1 MATQGY
7 DPNKAATFNQLRQQG
22 LSEDAAAA
30 QAGISDAPS
39 GTYVIG
45 DNGQLGAPIGFGAG
59 KVAGVD
65 FVRPTAAQTA
75 ESARF
80 DQGLQS
86 SSNFEQVDY
95 AVKAKNPPSLVT
107 PINYVTTSTE
117 NVSGG
122 GSTETIA
129 GPRTPTRESQT
140 YAAEAAAKQAEIN
153 QFNKDN
159 PSDYVRL
166 RQGLPLLTPE
176 ENEARSA
183 KLGTLQNQYN
193 TISDKKSSAETPGTP
208 TVITTPNTT
217 TTTQTVT
224 SGTAAVNTPVSAPAG
239 DDPTVNQQTEIQIA
253 NSPSAANN
261 STSVAPAPATSY
273 YENDGTASSDQ
284 VATFAPAPV
293 SASGD
298 EAIDAANEAE
308 LARLREAEGA
318 AIFAPAPA
326 SASGD
331 EALDAANEAELA
343 QLREA
348 EGRAIF
354 GPAPVATTGDEA
366 LAATEAAEAA
376 RAANLDP
383 NDFAAAAAAASQS
396 QLRDQFTLQQ
406 RFNTSS
412 QGDWRVRLRLAPGA
426 KYLYRAEDPGILQ
439 PLVPTDGIIFPYTPT
454 ISTQYSA
461 KYDSYNLTHSNYRGY
476 FYQSSQVGDIT
487 VTGTFTAQDTAEAE
501 YLLAVIHFFRSVTK
515 MFYGKDP
522 QRGSPPPLVELS
534 GFGEHQFN
542 NHPCLVASFN
552 YTLPNNVDYI
562 QVKPNNQG
570 LNMSA
575 RTNKVSSSPAS
586 TIESVLRRLQTSQ
599 LPKGAQGTPAD
610 LGVVRN
616 TVNGLGQTT
625 YVPTKIEISIV
636 LHPLQTRQQVSQGFS
651 LENFAKG
658 NLLKGGFW

>member
-1 MATQGY
+1 MATTNFPAEQNPEI
-7 DPNKAATFNQLRQQG
+7 DPELPQP
-22 LSEDAAAA
+22 
-30 QAGISDAPS
+30 DAP
-39 GTYVIG
+39 
-45 DNGQLGAPIGFGAG
+45 
-59 KVAGVD
+59 
-65 FVRPTAAQTA
+65 
-75 ESARF
+75 
-80 DQGLQS
+80 
-86 SSNFEQVDY
+86 
-95 AVKAKNPPSLVT
+95 
-107 PINYVTTSTE
+107 
-117 NVSGG
+117 
-122 GSTETIA
+122 ETI
-129 GPRTPTRESQT
+129 ESR
-140 YAAEAAAKQAEIN
+140 
-153 QFNKDN
+153 N
-159 PSDYVRL
+159 P
-166 RQGLPLLTPE
+166 E
-176 ENEARSA
+176 
-183 KLGTLQNQYN
+183 
-193 TISDKKSSAETPGTP
+193 
-208 TVITTPNTT
+208 
-217 TTTQTVT
+217 
-224 SGTAAVNTPVSAPAG
+224 
-239 DDPTVNQQTEIQIA
+239 
-253 NSPSAANN
+253 
-261 STSVAPAPATSY
+261 
-273 YENDGTASSDQ
+273 
-284 VATFAPAPV
+284 PV

-308 LARLREAEGA
+308 LA
-318 AIFAPAPA
+318 
-326 SASGD
+326 
-331 EALDAANEAELA
+331 

-348 EGRAIF
+348 EGRAVF
-354 GPAPVATTGDEA
+354 GPAPVTGDPGYGGASTAEQDAIREA
-366 LAATEAAEAA
+366 QIG
-376 RAANLDP
+376 ANQDQE
-383 NDFAAAAAAASQS
+383 DADMGKAMAASQS

-487 VTGTFTAQDTAEAE
+487 VTGTFTAQDTTEAE

-534 GFGEHQFN
+534 GFGEYQFN

-586 TIESVLRRLQTSQ
+586 TIESVLRRLQTSR
-599 LPKGAQGTPAD
+599 LTKGAQGTPVD
-610 LGVVRN
+610 LGAVRN

>member
-1 MATQGY
+1 MSSATFSADATANDYDTALSLATAQARSEAFATLGQNISFDRTSASDKINPDNTYTVSFTTTATQVEVPTPVPANG
-7 DPNKAATFNQLRQQG
+7 DEALAAIPPARTISPVG
-22 LSEDAAAA
+22 DEAIDAA
-30 QAGISDAPS
+30 
-39 GTYVIG
+39 
-45 DNGQLGAPIGFGAG
+45 
-59 KVAGVD
+59 
-65 FVRPTAAQTA
+65 
-75 ESARF
+75 
-80 DQGLQS
+80 
-86 SSNFEQVDY
+86 
-95 AVKAKNPPSLVT
+95 
-107 PINYVTTSTE
+107 
-117 NVSGG
+117 
-122 GSTETIA
+122 
-129 GPRTPTRESQT
+129 
-140 YAAEAAAKQAEIN
+140 
-153 QFNKDN
+153 
-159 PSDYVRL
+159 
-166 RQGLPLLTPE
+166 
-176 ENEARSA
+176 NEAELAR
-183 KLGTLQNQYN
+183 
-193 TISDKKSSAETPGTP
+193 IRAEEG
-208 TVITTPNTT
+208 V
-217 TTTQTVT
+217 
-224 SGTAAVNTPVSAPAG
+224 AVF
-239 DDPTVNQQTEIQIA
+239 
-253 NSPSAANN
+253 
-261 STSVAPAPATSY
+261 APAPA
-273 YENDGTASSDQ
+273 
-284 VATFAPAPV
+284 

-308 LARLREAEGA
+308 LARIRAEEGVAVFGPSPAQSERDDA
-318 AIFAPAPA
+318 AAT
-326 SASGD
+326 
-331 EALDAANEAELA
+331 DAANEAELA
-343 QLREA
+343 RIRA
-348 EGRAIF
+348 EEGVAVF
-354 GPAPVATTGDEA
+354 GPAPVLSERDD
-366 LAATEAAEAA
+366 AAAVDAEAA

-383 NDFAAAAAAASQS
+383 YDFAAAAGAAAQS

-426 KYLYRAEDPGILQ
+426 KYLYKAEDPGILR

-454 ISTQYSA
+454 IQTQYSA

-534 GFGEHQFN
+534 GFGEYQFN

-570 LNMSA
+570 LNMSD
-575 RTNKVSSSPAS
+575 RTSKVSSSPAS
-586 TIESVLRRLQTSQ
+586 TIESVLRRLQTSL
-599 LPKGAQGTPAD
+599 LPKGAQGTPVD

>member
-1 MATQGY
+1 MATTNSPAEQNPAT
-7 DPNKAATFNQLRQQG
+7 DPELPQPAAPETIESRNPAPVG
-22 LSEDAAAA
+22 DEATDAA
-30 QAGISDAPS
+30 
-39 GTYVIG
+39 
-45 DNGQLGAPIGFGAG
+45 
-59 KVAGVD
+59 
-65 FVRPTAAQTA
+65 
-75 ESARF
+75 
-80 DQGLQS
+80 
-86 SSNFEQVDY
+86 
-95 AVKAKNPPSLVT
+95 
-107 PINYVTTSTE
+107 
-117 NVSGG
+117 
-122 GSTETIA
+122 
-129 GPRTPTRESQT
+129 
-140 YAAEAAAKQAEIN
+140 
-153 QFNKDN
+153 
-159 PSDYVRL
+159 
-166 RQGLPLLTPE
+166 
-176 ENEARSA
+176 NEAELAR
-183 KLGTLQNQYN
+183 
-193 TISDKKSSAETPGTP
+193 IRAEEG
-208 TVITTPNTT
+208 V
-217 TTTQTVT
+217 
-224 SGTAAVNTPVSAPAG
+224 AVF
-239 DDPTVNQQTEIQIA
+239 
-253 NSPSAANN
+253 
-261 STSVAPAPATSY
+261 APAPA
-273 YENDGTASSDQ
+273 
-284 VATFAPAPV
+284 

-308 LARLREAEGA
+308 LAQLREAEGR
-318 AIFAPAPA
+318 AIFGPAPA

-366 LAATEAAEAA
+366 LAATEAAQ
-376 RAANLDP
+376 AANLDP

-426 KYLYRAEDPGILQ
+426 KYLYRAQDPGILQ

-534 GFGEHQFN
+534 GFGEYQFN

-570 LNMSA
+570 LNMSE
-575 RTNKVSSSPAS
+575 RTPKVSSSPAS
-586 TIESVLRRLQTSQ
+586 TIESVLRRLTTSH

-616 TVNGLGQTT
+616 AVNGLGQTT
-625 YVPTKIEISIV
+625 YVPTKIEISVV

>member
-1 MATQGY
+1 MATTNFPAEQNPEI
-7 DPNKAATFNQLRQQG
+7 DPELPQP
-22 LSEDAAAA
+22 
-30 QAGISDAPS
+30 DAP
-39 GTYVIG
+39 
-45 DNGQLGAPIGFGAG
+45 
-59 KVAGVD
+59 
-65 FVRPTAAQTA
+65 
-75 ESARF
+75 
-80 DQGLQS
+80 
-86 SSNFEQVDY
+86 
-95 AVKAKNPPSLVT
+95 
-107 PINYVTTSTE
+107 
-117 NVSGG
+117 
-122 GSTETIA
+122 ETI
-129 GPRTPTRESQT
+129 ESR
-140 YAAEAAAKQAEIN
+140 
-153 QFNKDN
+153 N
-159 PSDYVRL
+159 P
-166 RQGLPLLTPE
+166 E
-176 ENEARSA
+176 
-183 KLGTLQNQYN
+183 
-193 TISDKKSSAETPGTP
+193 
-208 TVITTPNTT
+208 
-217 TTTQTVT
+217 
-224 SGTAAVNTPVSAPAG
+224 PVSASG
-239 DDPTVNQQTEIQIA
+239 DEAID
-253 NSPSAANN
+253 AANEAELAQLREAEG
-261 STSVAPAPATSY
+261 VA
-273 YENDGTASSDQ
+273 
-284 VATFAPAPV
+284 VFAPAPV

-308 LARLREAEGA
+308 LAQLREAEGA

-366 LAATEAAEAA
+366 LAATEAAIREAQIG
-376 RAANLDP
+376 ANQDQE
-383 NDFAAAAAAASQS
+383 DADMGKAMAASQS

-426 KYLYRAEDPGILQ
+426 KYLYRAQDPGILQ

-487 VTGTFTAQDTAEAE
+487 VTGTFTAQDTTEAE

-534 GFGEHQFN
+534 GFGEYQFN

-586 TIESVLRRLQTSQ
+586 TIESVLRRLTTSR

-625 YVPTKIEISIV
+625 YVPTKIEISVV

>member
-1 MATQGY
+1 MATTNSPAELNPAT
-7 DPNKAATFNQLRQQG
+7 DPELPQPAAPETIESRDPAPVG
-22 LSEDAAAA
+22 DEAIDAA
-30 QAGISDAPS
+30 
-39 GTYVIG
+39 
-45 DNGQLGAPIGFGAG
+45 
-59 KVAGVD
+59 
-65 FVRPTAAQTA
+65 
-75 ESARF
+75 
-80 DQGLQS
+80 
-86 SSNFEQVDY
+86 
-95 AVKAKNPPSLVT
+95 
-107 PINYVTTSTE
+107 
-117 NVSGG
+117 
-122 GSTETIA
+122 
-129 GPRTPTRESQT
+129 
-140 YAAEAAAKQAEIN
+140 
-153 QFNKDN
+153 
-159 PSDYVRL
+159 
-166 RQGLPLLTPE
+166 
-176 ENEARSA
+176 NEAELAR
-183 KLGTLQNQYN
+183 
-193 TISDKKSSAETPGTP
+193 IRAEEG
-208 TVITTPNTT
+208 V
-217 TTTQTVT
+217 
-224 SGTAAVNTPVSAPAG
+224 AVF
-239 DDPTVNQQTEIQIA
+239 
-253 NSPSAANN
+253 
-261 STSVAPAPATSY
+261 APAPA
-273 YENDGTASSDQ
+273 
-284 VATFAPAPV
+284 

-308 LARLREAEGA
+308 LARIRAEEGVAVFGPSPAQSERDDA
-318 AIFAPAPA
+318 AAT
-326 SASGD
+326 
-331 EALDAANEAELA
+331 DAANEAELA
-343 QLREA
+343 RIRA
-348 EGRAIF
+348 EEGVAVF
-354 GPAPVATTGDEA
+354 GPAPVLSERDD
-366 LAATEAAEAA
+366 AAAVDAEAA

-383 NDFAAAAAAASQS
+383 YDSTAAAGAGRES

-426 KYLYRAEDPGILQ
+426 KYLYRAQDPGILQ

-487 VTGTFTAQDTAEAE
+487 VTGTFTAQDTTEAE

-534 GFGEHQFN
+534 GFGEYQFN

-586 TIESVLRRLQTSQ
+586 TIESVLRRLTTSR

-616 TVNGLGQTT
+616 AVNGLGQTT
-625 YVPTKIEISIV
+625 YVPTKIEISVV

>member
-1 MATQGY
+1 MATTNSPAEQNPAT
-7 DPNKAATFNQLRQQG
+7 DPELPQPAA
-22 LSEDAAAA
+22 
-30 QAGISDAPS
+30 P
-39 GTYVIG
+39 
-45 DNGQLGAPIGFGAG
+45 
-59 KVAGVD
+59 
-65 FVRPTAAQTA
+65 
-75 ESARF
+75 
-80 DQGLQS
+80 
-86 SSNFEQVDY
+86 
-95 AVKAKNPPSLVT
+95 
-107 PINYVTTSTE
+107 
-117 NVSGG
+117 
-122 GSTETIA
+122 ETI
-129 GPRTPTRESQT
+129 ESR
-140 YAAEAAAKQAEIN
+140 
-153 QFNKDN
+153 N
-159 PSDYVRL
+159 P
-166 RQGLPLLTPE
+166 E
-176 ENEARSA
+176 
-183 KLGTLQNQYN
+183 
-193 TISDKKSSAETPGTP
+193 
-208 TVITTPNTT
+208 
-217 TTTQTVT
+217 
-224 SGTAAVNTPVSAPAG
+224 PV
-239 DDPTVNQQTEIQIA
+239 
-253 NSPSAANN
+253 
-261 STSVAPAPATSY
+261 
-273 YENDGTASSDQ
+273 
-284 VATFAPAPV
+284 
-293 SASGD
+293 GD

-308 LARLREAEGA
+308 LAQLREAEGR

-331 EALDAANEAELA
+331 EALDATNEAELA

-354 GPAPVATTGDEA
+354 GPAPVPTTGDEA
-366 LAATEAAEAA
+366 LAATEAAQIG
-376 RAANLDP
+376 ANQDQE
-383 NDFAAAAAAASQS
+383 DADIGKAMAASQS

-426 KYLYRAEDPGILQ
+426 KYLYKAEDPGILR

-534 GFGEHQFN
+534 GFGEYQFN

-570 LNMSA
+570 LNMSE
-575 RTNKVSSSPAS
+575 RTPKVSSSPAS
-586 TIESVLRRLQTSQ
+586 TIESVLRRLTTSH

-625 YVPTKIEISIV
+625 YVPTKIEISVV

>member
-7 DPNKAATFNQLRQQG
+7 DPNKAALFNQLRQQG

-39 GTYVIG
+39 GTYIIG

-75 ESARF
+75 ESDRF

-159 PSDYVRL
+159 PSDYIRK
-166 RQGLPLLTPE
+166 RQGLPPLTSE

-239 DDPTVNQQTEIQIA
+239 DDPTVNQQTEIQISTTA
-253 NSPSAANN
+253 SVANN
-261 STSVAPAPATSY
+261 NTSFAPAPATSY

-284 VATFAPAPV
+284 VVTFAPASV
-293 SASGD
+293 SGD

-308 LARLREAEGA
+308 LAQLREAEGA

-383 NDFAAAAAAASQS
+383 YDFAASADAGRQS

-534 GFGEHQFN
+534 GFGEYQFN

-570 LNMSA
+570 LNMSE
-575 RTNKVSSSPAS
+575 RTPKVSSSPAS
-586 TIESVLRRLQTSQ
+586 TIESVLRRLTTSH
-599 LPKGAQGTPAD
+599 LPKGAQGTPVD
-610 LGVVRN
+610 LGAVRN
-616 TVNGLGQTT
+616 AVNGLGQTT
-625 YVPTKIEISIV
+625 YVPTKIEISVV

>member
-1 MATQGY
+1 MATTNSPAEQNPAT
-7 DPNKAATFNQLRQQG
+7 DPELPQPAA
-22 LSEDAAAA
+22 
-30 QAGISDAPS
+30 P
-39 GTYVIG
+39 
-45 DNGQLGAPIGFGAG
+45 
-59 KVAGVD
+59 
-65 FVRPTAAQTA
+65 
-75 ESARF
+75 
-80 DQGLQS
+80 
-86 SSNFEQVDY
+86 
-95 AVKAKNPPSLVT
+95 
-107 PINYVTTSTE
+107 
-117 NVSGG
+117 
-122 GSTETIA
+122 ETI
-129 GPRTPTRESQT
+129 ESR
-140 YAAEAAAKQAEIN
+140 N
-153 QFNKDN
+153 
-159 PSDYVRL
+159 
-166 RQGLPLLTPE
+166 
-176 ENEARSA
+176 
-183 KLGTLQNQYN
+183 
-193 TISDKKSSAETPGTP
+193 
-208 TVITTPNTT
+208 
-217 TTTQTVT
+217 
-224 SGTAAVNTPVSAPAG
+224 
-239 DDPTVNQQTEIQIA
+239 
-253 NSPSAANN
+253 
-261 STSVAPAPATSY
+261 
-273 YENDGTASSDQ
+273 
-284 VATFAPAPV
+284 PAPV
-293 SASGD
+293 GDEGLDATNEAELAQLREAEGVAVFAPSPVFASGD

-308 LARLREAEGA
+308 LAQLREAEGR

-331 EALDAANEAELA
+331 EALDATNEAELA

-354 GPAPVATTGDEA
+354 GPAPVATGDA
-366 LAATEAAEAA
+366 ALLAATEAAESAQ
-376 RAANLDP
+376 AANVDP
-383 NDFAAAAAAASQS
+383 NDFEAAAGAAAQS

-426 KYLYRAEDPGILQ
+426 KYLYKAEDPGILR

-534 GFGEHQFN
+534 GFGEYQFN

-570 LNMSA
+570 LNMSE
-575 RTNKVSSSPAS
+575 RTPKVSSSPAS
-586 TIESVLRRLQTSQ
+586 TIESVLRRLTTSH

-625 YVPTKIEISIV
+625 YVPTKIEISVV

>member
-22 LSEDAAAA
+22 LSEDAALA
-30 QAGISDAPS
+30 QAGINDTDFGNYAL
-39 GTYVIG
+39 GT
-45 DNGQLGAPIGFGAG
+45 NGQMGALVVGTGTKP
-59 KVAGVD
+59 GVE
-65 FVRPTAAQTA
+65 VIQ
-75 ESARF
+75 
-80 DQGLQS
+80 
-86 SSNFEQVDY
+86 QVDY
-95 AVKAKNPPSLVT
+95 PEKADAPVSSKTPS
-107 PINYVTTSTE
+107 NYTTTSTE
-117 NVSGG
+117 TVSGG
-122 GSTETIA
+122 GSTTIIA
-129 GPRTPTRESQT
+129 GPRTSTTESQAFAT
-140 YAAEAAAKQAEIN
+140 AASAKQAEID
-153 QFNKDN
+153 QFTKDN
-159 PSDYVRL
+159 PSNFIRK
-166 RQGLPLLTPE
+166 RQGLPPLTPE
-176 ENEARSA
+176 ENEARNA
-183 KLGTLQNQYN
+183 QLGTLQDQRSQLYNQQ
-193 TISDKKSSAETPGTP
+193 IGAETPGTP

-239 DDPTVNQQTEIQIA
+239 DDPTVNQQTEIQISTTA
-253 NSPSAANN
+253 SVANN
-261 STSVAPAPATSY
+261 NTSFAPAPATSY
-273 YENDGTASSDQ
+273 YENDGTASTDQ
-284 VATFAPAPV
+284 VATFAPAPA

-308 LARLREAEGA
+308 LAQLREAEGR
-318 AIFAPAPA
+318 AIFGPAPA

-331 EALDAANEAELA
+331 EAIDAANEAELA

-354 GPAPVATTGDEA
+354 GPAPVPTTGDEA
-366 LAATEAAEAA
+366 LLAATEAAESAQ
-376 RAANLDP
+376 AANLDP
-383 NDFAAAAAAASQS
+383 NDFEAAAGAAAQS

-426 KYLYRAEDPGILQ
+426 KYLYKAEDPGILR

-454 ISTQYSA
+454 IQTQYSA

-534 GFGEHQFN
+534 GFGEYQFN

-570 LNMSA
+570 LNMSD
-575 RTNKVSSSPAS
+575 RTPKVSSSPAS
-586 TIESVLRRLQTSQ
+586 TIESVLRRLQTSH

-625 YVPTKIEISIV
+625 YVPTKIEISVV

-658 NLLKGGFW
+658 NGLKGGFW

>member
-1 MATQGY
+1 MA
-7 DPNKAATFNQLRQQG
+7 
-22 LSEDAAAA
+22 
-30 QAGISDAPS
+30 
-39 GTYVIG
+39 
-45 DNGQLGAPIGFGAG
+45 
-59 KVAGVD
+59 
-65 FVRPTAAQTA
+65 
-75 ESARF
+75 
-80 DQGLQS
+80 
-86 SSNFEQVDY
+86 
-95 AVKAKNPPSLVT
+95 
-107 PINYVTTSTE
+107 
-117 NVSGG
+117 
-122 GSTETIA
+122 
-129 GPRTPTRESQT
+129 
-140 YAAEAAAKQAEIN
+140 
-153 QFNKDN
+153 
-159 PSDYVRL
+159 
-166 RQGLPLLTPE
+166 
-176 ENEARSA
+176 
-183 KLGTLQNQYN
+183 
-193 TISDKKSSAETPGTP
+193 
-208 TVITTPNTT
+208 
-217 TTTQTVT
+217 
-224 SGTAAVNTPVSAPAG
+224 
-239 DDPTVNQQTEIQIA
+239 QIRA
-253 NSPSAANN
+253 
-261 STSVAPAPATSY
+261 
-273 YENDGTASSDQ
+273 
-284 VATFAPAPV
+284 
-293 SASGD
+293 
-298 EAIDAANEAE
+298 
-308 LARLREAEGA
+308 
-318 AIFAPAPA
+318 
-326 SASGD
+326 
-331 EALDAANEAELA
+331 
-343 QLREA
+343 A

-354 GPAPVATTGDEA
+354 GPAPVAETGDEA
-366 LAATEAAEAA
+366 LAATEAAQ
-376 RAANLDP
+376 AANLDP
-383 NDFAAAAAAASQS
+383 YDFAAAAGAAAQS

-426 KYLYRAEDPGILQ
+426 KYLYKAEDPGILR

-454 ISTQYSA
+454 IQTQYSA

-534 GFGEHQFN
+534 GFGEYQFN

-570 LNMSA
+570 LNMSD

-586 TIESVLRRLQTSQ
+586 TIESVLRRLQTSL
-599 LPKGAQGTPAD
+599 LPKGAQGTPVD

>member
-22 LSEDAAAA
+22 LSEDAALA
-30 QAGISDAPS
+30 QAGINDTDFGNYAL
-39 GTYVIG
+39 GT
-45 DNGQLGAPIGFGAG
+45 NGQMGALVVGTGTKP
-59 KVAGVD
+59 GVE
-65 FVRPTAAQTA
+65 VIQ
-75 ESARF
+75 
-80 DQGLQS
+80 
-86 SSNFEQVDY
+86 QVDY
-95 AVKAKNPPSLVT
+95 PEKADAPVSSKTPS
-107 PINYVTTSTE
+107 NYTTTSTE
-117 NVSGG
+117 TVSGG
-122 GSTETIA
+122 GSTTIIA
-129 GPRTPTRESQT
+129 GPRTSTTESQAFAT
-140 YAAEAAAKQAEIN
+140 AASAKQAEID
-153 QFNKDN
+153 QFTKDN
-159 PSDYVRL
+159 PSNFIRK
-166 RQGLPLLTPE
+166 RQGLPPLTPE
-176 ENEARSA
+176 ENEARNA
-183 KLGTLQNQYN
+183 QLGTLQDQRSQLYN
-193 TISDKKSSAETPGTP
+193 RQIGAETPGTP

-239 DDPTVNQQTEIQIA
+239 DDPTVNQQTEIQISTTA
-253 NSPSAANN
+253 SVANN
-261 STSVAPAPATSY
+261 NTSFAPAPATSY
-273 YENDGTASSDQ
+273 YENDGTASLDQ
-284 VATFAPAPV
+284 VATFAPSPV
-293 SASGD
+293 FASGD
-298 EAIDAANEAE
+298 EAI
-308 LARLREAEGA
+308 
-318 AIFAPAPA
+318 
-326 SASGD
+326 
-331 EALDAANEAELA
+331 DAANEAELA

-354 GPAPVATTGDEA
+354 GPAPVPTTGDEA

-383 NDFAAAAAAASQS
+383 NDFEAAAGAAAQS

-426 KYLYRAEDPGILQ
+426 KYLYRAQDPGILR

-534 GFGEHQFN
+534 GFGEYQFN

-570 LNMSA
+570 LNMSD
-575 RTNKVSSSPAS
+575 RTPKVSSSPAS
-586 TIESVLRRLQTSQ
+586 TIESVLRQ
-599 LPKGAQGTPAD
+599 
-610 LGVVRN
+610 
-616 TVNGLGQTT
+616 
-625 YVPTKIEISIV
+625 
-636 LHPLQTRQQVSQGFS
+636 
-651 LENFAKG
+651 
-658 NLLKGGFW
+658 

>member
-1 MATQGY
+1 MAY

-22 LSEDAAAA
+22 LSEDADAA

-159 PSDYVRL
+159 PSDYIRK
-166 RQGLPLLTPE
+166 RQGLPPLTSE

-426 KYLYRAEDPGILQ
+426 KYLYRAQDPGILQ
-439 PLVPTDGIIFPYTPT
+439 PLIPTDGIIFPYTPT

-487 VTGTFTAQDTAEAE
+487 VTGTFTAQDTTEAE

-534 GFGEHQFN
+534 GFGEYQFN

-586 TIESVLRRLQTSQ
+586 AGESSDARLETSH
-599 LPKGAQGTPAD
+599 LPKGAQGTPVD
-610 LGVVRN
+610 LGAVRN

-625 YVPTKIEISIV
+625 YVPTKIEISVV

-658 NLLKGGFW
+658 YLLKGGFW

>member
-1 MATQGY
+1 MAQYSST
-7 DPNKAATFNQLRQQG
+7 DNTATGASVSAVLAPETGTITYTVTTPSGLSTSVTAPASQNPQQSVATLNAIRQQLAAQNGGSQLG
-22 LSEDAAAA
+22 LGITGFGDRLNATYVDVTRQAETAQAAAA
-30 QAGISDAPS
+30 A
-39 GTYVIG
+39 T
-45 DNGQLGAPIGFGAG
+45 
-59 KVAGVD
+59 
-65 FVRPTAAQTA
+65 
-75 ESARF
+75 
-80 DQGLQS
+80 
-86 SSNFEQVDY
+86 
-95 AVKAKNPPSLVT
+95 
-107 PINYVTTSTE
+107 
-117 NVSGG
+117 
-122 GSTETIA
+122 
-129 GPRTPTRESQT
+129 
-140 YAAEAAAKQAEIN
+140 
-153 QFNKDN
+153 
-159 PSDYVRL
+159 
-166 RQGLPLLTPE
+166 
-176 ENEARSA
+176 
-183 KLGTLQNQYN
+183 
-193 TISDKKSSAETPGTP
+193 
-208 TVITTPNTT
+208 
-217 TTTQTVT
+217 
-224 SGTAAVNTPVSAPAG
+224 NTPVP
-239 DDPTVNQQTEIQIA
+239 Q
-253 NSPSAANN
+253 SPSP
-261 STSVAPAPATSY
+261 PAPTNNAA
-273 YENDGTASSDQ
+273 DPAVPPAAPQASSTTPS
-284 VATFAPAPV
+284 VTAPAPV
-293 SASGD
+293 GDEALQATEDAQAAALAAQESRAFAPLPVSGD

-308 LARLREAEGA
+308 LAQLREAEGA
-318 AIFAPAPA
+318 AIFAPSPV

-366 LAATEAAEAA
+366 LAATEAAQ
-376 RAANLDP
+376 AANLDP
-383 NDFAAAAAAASQS
+383 NDFAAAAGAAAQS

-426 KYLYRAEDPGILQ
+426 KYLYRAQDPGILQ

-534 GFGEHQFN
+534 GFGEYQFN

-570 LNMSA
+570 LNMSS

-586 TIESVLRRLQTSQ
+586 TIESVLRRLTTSQ

-625 YVPTKIEISIV
+625 YVPTKIEISVV

>member
-1 MATQGY
+1 MAQYSST
-7 DPNKAATFNQLRQQG
+7 DKTATGASVSAVLAPETGTITYTVTTPSGLSTSVTAPASQNPQQSVATLNAIRQQLAAQNGGSQLG
-22 LSEDAAAA
+22 LGITGFGDRLNATYVDVTRQAETAQTAAAA
-30 QAGISDAPS
+30 
-39 GTYVIG
+39 T
-45 DNGQLGAPIGFGAG
+45 
-59 KVAGVD
+59 
-65 FVRPTAAQTA
+65 
-75 ESARF
+75 
-80 DQGLQS
+80 
-86 SSNFEQVDY
+86 
-95 AVKAKNPPSLVT
+95 
-107 PINYVTTSTE
+107 
-117 NVSGG
+117 
-122 GSTETIA
+122 
-129 GPRTPTRESQT
+129 
-140 YAAEAAAKQAEIN
+140 
-153 QFNKDN
+153 
-159 PSDYVRL
+159 
-166 RQGLPLLTPE
+166 
-176 ENEARSA
+176 
-183 KLGTLQNQYN
+183 
-193 TISDKKSSAETPGTP
+193 
-208 TVITTPNTT
+208 
-217 TTTQTVT
+217 
-224 SGTAAVNTPVSAPAG
+224 NTPVP
-239 DDPTVNQQTEIQIA
+239 Q
-253 NSPSAANN
+253 SPNP
-261 STSVAPAPATSY
+261 PAPTNNAV
-273 YENDGTASSDQ
+273 DPAVPPASPQASLTPS
-284 VATFAPAPV
+284 VTAPAPV
-293 SASGD
+293 GD
-298 EAIDAANEAE
+298 EATDAANEAE
-308 LARLREAEGA
+308 LARIRAEEGVAVFAPAPASASGDAALDAANEAELAQLREAEGR
-318 AIFAPAPA
+318 AIFGPAPA

-354 GPAPVATTGDEA
+354 GPAPVPTTGDEA

-383 NDFAAAAAAASQS
+383 NDFEAAAGAAAQS

-426 KYLYRAEDPGILQ
+426 KYLYKAQDPGILR

-454 ISTQYSA
+454 IQTQYSA

-534 GFGEHQFN
+534 GFGEYQFN

-570 LNMSA
+570 LNMSE
-575 RTNKVSSSPAS
+575 RTPKVSSSPAS
-586 TIESVLRRLQTSQ
+586 TIESVLRRLTTSH

-625 YVPTKIEISIV
+625 YVPTKIEISVV

>member
-1 MATQGY
+1 MAT
-7 DPNKAATFNQLRQQG
+7 T
-22 LSEDAAAA
+22 
-30 QAGISDAPS
+30 
-39 GTYVIG
+39 
-45 DNGQLGAPIGFGAG
+45 
-59 KVAGVD
+59 
-65 FVRPTAAQTA
+65 
-75 ESARF
+75 
-80 DQGLQS
+80 
-86 SSNFEQVDY
+86 
-95 AVKAKNPPSLVT
+95 
-107 PINYVTTSTE
+107 
-117 NVSGG
+117 
-122 GSTETIA
+122 
-129 GPRTPTRESQT
+129 
-140 YAAEAAAKQAEIN
+140 
-153 QFNKDN
+153 
-159 PSDYVRL
+159 
-166 RQGLPLLTPE
+166 
-176 ENEARSA
+176 
-183 KLGTLQNQYN
+183 
-193 TISDKKSSAETPGTP
+193 
-208 TVITTPNTT
+208 
-217 TTTQTVT
+217 
-224 SGTAAVNTPVSAPAG
+224 
-239 DDPTVNQQTEIQIA
+239 
-253 NSPSAANN
+253 NSPAEQN
-261 STSVAPAPATSY
+261 PATDP
-273 YENDGTASSDQ
+273 ELPQPA
-284 VATFAPAPV
+284 APEIIESRNPEPV
-293 SASGD
+293 LGD

-308 LARLREAEGA
+308 LAQIRAAEGA
-318 AIFAPAPA
+318 TIFAPAPV
-326 SASGD
+326 SGD
-331 EALDAANEAELA
+331 EAIDAANEAELA

-348 EGRAIF
+348 EGAAIFAPNPVLGSGDEAIDAANEAELAQLRAAEGRAIF
-354 GPAPVATTGDEA
+354 GPALVGDEA
-366 LAATEAAEAA
+366 LAATEAAQ
-376 RAANLDP
+376 AANLDP
-383 NDFAAAAAAASQS
+383 NDFAAAAGAASQS

-426 KYLYRAEDPGILQ
+426 TYLYRAQDPGILQ

-534 GFGEHQFN
+534 GFGEYQFN

-570 LNMSA
+570 LNMSD
-575 RTNKVSSSPAS
+575 RTPKVSSSPAS
-586 TIESVLRRLQTSQ
+586 TIESVLRRLTTSH

-625 YVPTKIEISIV
+625 YVPTKIEISVV

>member
-22 LSEDAAAA
+22 LSEEAAAS
-30 QAGISDAPS
+30 QAGISNAPF
-39 GTYVIG
+39 GTYVYG
-45 DNGQLGAPIGFGAG
+45 DNGQLGAPIMGVG

-65 FVRPTAAQTA
+65 FDRATAAESA

-95 AVKAKNPPSLVT
+95 AVTAKNPPSLVT

-117 NVSGG
+117 TVSGG
-122 GSTETIA
+122 GSTAIIA
-129 GPRTPTRESQT
+129 GARTPTAESQT
-140 YAAEAAAKQAEIN
+140 YATEAAAKQAEIN
-153 QFNKDN
+153 QFYKDN
-159 PSDYVRL
+159 PSNYVRK

-176 ENEARSA
+176 QEAANNAQAAELR
-183 KLGTLQNQYN
+183 NQKAALVN
-193 TISDKKSSAETPGTP
+193 KQVDAETPGTP
-208 TVITTPNTT
+208 TTITTPNTT

-224 SGTAAVNTPVSAPAG
+224 SGTTAVNTPVQAPAG
-239 DDPTVNQQTEIQIA
+239 DDPTVNQQTEIQISNTA
-253 NSPSAANN
+253 SVANN
-261 STSVAPAPATSY
+261 NTSFAPAPATSY
-273 YENDGTASSDQ
+273 YENDGTASTDQ
-284 VATFAPAPV
+284 VAT
-293 SASGD
+293 
-298 EAIDAANEAE
+298 
-308 LARLREAEGA
+308 
-318 AIFAPAPA
+318 FAPAPA

-331 EALDAANEAELA
+331 EAIDAANEAELA

-354 GPAPVATTGDEA
+354 GPAPASASGDEALDATNEAELAQLREAEGRAIFGPAPVPTTGDEA
-366 LAATEAAEAA
+366 LAATEAAQIG
-376 RAANLDP
+376 ANQDQE
-383 NDFAAAAAAASQS
+383 DADMGKAMAASQS

-426 KYLYRAEDPGILQ
+426 KYLYKAEDPGILR

-454 ISTQYSA
+454 IQTQYSA

-534 GFGEHQFN
+534 GFGEYQFN

-570 LNMSA
+570 LNMSE
-575 RTNKVSSSPAS
+575 RTPKVSSSPAS
-586 TIESVLRRLQTSQ
+586 TIESVLRRLTTSH

-625 YVPTKIEISIV
+625 YVPTKIEISVV

>member
-22 LSEDAAAA
+22 LSEDAALA
-30 QAGISDAPS
+30 QAGINDTDFGNYAL
-39 GTYVIG
+39 GT
-45 DNGQLGAPIGFGAG
+45 NGQMGALVVGTGTKP
-59 KVAGVD
+59 GVE
-65 FVRPTAAQTA
+65 VIQ
-75 ESARF
+75 
-80 DQGLQS
+80 
-86 SSNFEQVDY
+86 QVDY
-95 AVKAKNPPSLVT
+95 PEKADAPVSSKTPS
-107 PINYVTTSTE
+107 NYTTTSTE
-117 NVSGG
+117 TVSGG
-122 GSTETIA
+122 GSTTIIA
-129 GPRTPTRESQT
+129 GPRTSTTESQAFAT
-140 YAAEAAAKQAEIN
+140 AASAKQAEID
-153 QFNKDN
+153 QFTKDN
-159 PSDYVRL
+159 PSNFIRK
-166 RQGLPLLTPE
+166 RQGLPPLTPE
-176 ENEARSA
+176 ENEARNA
-183 KLGTLQNQYN
+183 QLGTLQDQRSQLYN
-193 TISDKKSSAETPGTP
+193 RQIGAETPGTP

-239 DDPTVNQQTEIQIA
+239 DDPTVNQQTEIQISTTA
-253 NSPSAANN
+253 SVANN
-261 STSVAPAPATSY
+261 NTSFAPAPATSY
-273 YENDGTASSDQ
+273 YENDGTASLDQ
-284 VATFAPAPV
+284 VATFAPSPV
-293 SASGD
+293 FASGD

-308 LARLREAEGA
+308 LAQLREAEGR

-331 EALDAANEAELA
+331 EALDATNEAELA

-354 GPAPVATTGDEA
+354 GPAPVPTTGDEA

-383 NDFAAAAAAASQS
+383 NDFEAAAGAAAQS

-426 KYLYRAEDPGILQ
+426 KYLYRAQDPGILR

-534 GFGEHQFN
+534 GFGEYQFN

-570 LNMSA
+570 LNMSD
-575 RTNKVSSSPAS
+575 RTPKVSSSPAS
-586 TIESVLRRLQTSQ
+586 TIESVLRRLTTSH

-625 YVPTKIEISIV
+625 YVPTKIEISVV